1 MITGHKWTLS
11 LIPLFRKG
19 FLGCSSLHH
28 GPLNL
33 LPENI
38 SLPSVLATGSVN
50 HNTDN
55 QYFDQVEIKFK
66 DYRQEDK
73 VVFNIEPMGIHER
86 GVFFTL
92 KLAD

>member
-1 MITGHKWTLS
+1 MGLS
-11 LIPLFRKG
+11 IFSQKIFHRLQFSPQ
-19 FLGCSSLHH
+19 
-28 GPLNL
+28 
-33 LPENI
+33 
-38 SLPSVLATGSVN
+38 VQSVN

-86 GVFFTL
+86 GIFFTL